1 MGFGPIHHQT
11 DGWNPINHGME
22 TLSGWWFG
30 TWLLRLSIGKFIIPT
45 DELRF
50 LRGVAQPPT
59 LYNGLVGCCRSS
71 HWRPAVGRESAESA
85 LQRPLGKR
93 AIPGTHEACEVA
105 CGCYTWCS
113 WVYDITF
120 NYCSVIC
127 LYIYIYIHPSNTN
140 CNCTP
145 QITCG
150 NVETS
155 DWSRPTSVNCRTP
168 VRVFR

>member
-127 LYIYIYIHPSNTN
+127 LYIYIYIYISIHPILTA
-140 CNCTP
+140 TAP
-145 QITCG
+145 
-150 NVETS
+150 
-155 DWSRPTSVNCRTP
+155 PK
-168 VRVFR
+168 